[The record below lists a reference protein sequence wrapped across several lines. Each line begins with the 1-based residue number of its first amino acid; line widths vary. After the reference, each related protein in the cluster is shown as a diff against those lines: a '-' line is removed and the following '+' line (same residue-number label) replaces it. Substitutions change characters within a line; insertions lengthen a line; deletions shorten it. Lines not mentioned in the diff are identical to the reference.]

1 MSILVNKNTKVMVQ
15 GITGTQGSFHTK
27 QMLEYGTQVVSGVT
41 PGKGG
46 QEVEGVPV
54 FSTVEEAQAKIKAD
68 FSVIF
73 VPARFVKSAAL
84 EALASGLNII
94 VITEGVAVMDAI
106 QIIKAA
112 KEKNLQVIGPN
123 CPGVITPGETKI
135 GIMPGH
141 IFKPGNV
148 GIISRSGTLTY
159 EVVSHLSENGFGQ
172 STVLG
177 IGGDPIV
184 GTDFIDALKFFKADK
199 QTKQI
204 VLLGEIGG
212 DAEETAAQYI
222 KEQLDKPVAAYIAGR
237 TAPEGKTMG
246 HAGAIVSKSSGK
258 ASSKIKA
265 LEAAGAKV
273 AQLPSEIVGL
283 LKK

>member
-1 MSILVNKNTKVMVQ
+1 MSILVDKNTKVMVQ

-54 FSTVEEAQAKIKAD
+54 FSTVKEAQAEIKAD
-68 FSVIF
+68 FSIIF

-84 EALASGLNII
+84 EALVSGLNII
-94 VITEGVAVMDAI
+94 VITEGVAVMDTI
-106 QIIKAA
+106 QIIETARK
-112 KEKNLQVIGPN
+112 KSLQVIGPN

-141 IFKPGNV
+141 IFKPGNI

-184 GTDFIDALKFFKADK
+184 GTDFIDALKLFKADK

-204 VLLGEIGG
+204 ILLGEIGG

-222 KEQLDKPVAAYIAGR
+222 QEQLGKPVAAYIAGR

-273 AQLPSEIVGL
+273 ARLPSEIVGL